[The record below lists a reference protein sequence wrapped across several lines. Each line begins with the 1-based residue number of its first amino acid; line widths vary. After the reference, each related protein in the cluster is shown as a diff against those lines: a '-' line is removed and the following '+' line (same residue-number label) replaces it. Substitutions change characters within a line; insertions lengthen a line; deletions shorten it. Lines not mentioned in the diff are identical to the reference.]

1 MAEKEEVEVSK
12 GSVRQKVAAIKRQE
26 KTNAAAVDK
35 IYKGVAALQH
45 NILEQEK
52 INRAAVKEIGAGT
65 RQIVSAINK
74 MTEDFQA
81 CAKDFQAYAK
91 EFWG

>member
-1 MAEKEEVEVSK
+1 MAEKEKAEVSK
-12 GSVRQKVAAIKRQE
+12 SSVRQKIAAIKHQE

-45 NILEQEK
+45 NISEQEK
-52 INRAAVKEIGAGT
+52 INRAAVKEMDVGT

-74 MTEDFQA
+74 MSEDFQA
-81 CAKDFQAYAK
+81 YTK